1 MPEEEDEEELMN
13 EQTAAIIKKFKGKIL
28 KEFIPHFM
36 LHQYKDQAYIEY
48 DTFELCVDEYFS
60 QA

>member
-1 MPEEEDEEELMN
+1 MN

-36 LHQYKDQAYIEY
+36 LNQYKDEMFLEY
-48 DTFELCVDEYFS
+48 DNFS
-60 QA
+60 